1 MDNFVITSSTF
12 LSASSTS
19 LEGLNQDD
27 QECDHDDQDDQ
38 DDKDTKK
45 YTLLICNTFDISPIL
60 VPLSLTSL
68 QALECLLNRH
78 NTEEVENEKIQN
90 SPSLA
95 TITITTRAKIV
106 ENNPDQFWPGNN
118 ANNDNSND

>member
-19 LEGLNQDD
+19 LEGLNQND

-68 QALECLLNRH
+68 QALECLLSRH
-78 NTEEVENEKIQN
+78 NTEDMEQVKIK
-90 SPSLA
+90 S
-95 TITITTRAKIV
+95 K
-106 ENNPDQFWPGNN
+106 
-118 ANNDNSND
+118 